1 MNIDIHQTLMDS
13 AYAKYT
19 SELSSEAWMKLLTP
33 SEKKAV
39 VLGNF
44 NYQVE
49 NGGVIQWIDN
59 GYCMDIVDL
68 ISVLK
73 EMNTENS
80 KKVVKFLKKVLP
92 KIDLE
97 QDRIGCMGDYTFGKR
112 LQSGKT
118 FLKFEEEYSAMSD
131 SFLSECEE
139 FLKKHGHS

>member
-19 SELSSEAWMKLLTP
+19 SELSAEAWMKLLTP

-118 FLKFEEEYSAMSD
+118 LLKLAADGHAMSG
-131 SFLSECEE
+131 SAVSTCAAL
-139 FLKKHGHS
+139 LMRGV